1 MKKQKSKYRKY
12 TESDF
17 AFLVK
22 AALYL
27 LLGTVWIAWG
37 GHRWL
42 PIGVLIGFGLSKVEG
57 LHINRKIEYALL
69 VVGALFGLYGLGLTI
84 YF

>member
-1 MKKQKSKYRKY
+1 MKSKQKYKKYY
-12 TESDF
+12 ESDF

-22 AALYL
+22 SALYL

-42 PIGVLIGFGLSKVEG
+42 PIGVIVGFGLSKIEV
-57 LHINRKIEYALL
+57 LRINRKIEYALL
-69 VVGALFGLYGLGLTI
+69 VVGALFGLYGLGLTF